1 MLITNEGHRA
11 CFELEALKT
20 KIEDVSSGL
29 YCCYGN
35 LLYKKDDHNLFT
47 GDRAFM

>member
-1 MLITNEGHRA
+1 MKKFEVDELI
-11 CFELEALKT
+11 CF
-20 KIEDVSSGL
+20 SRS

-47 GDRAFM
+47 KDWAYV